1 MVGYNAYTLA
11 TGVSRHQ
18 RHRWENKME
27 KENKAMELFGY
38 GYEDSVIAA
47 RTGLLEEDVK
57 VLRIAWERW
66 E

>member
-1 MVGYNAYTLA
+1 MLFTHTLKK
-11 TGVSRHQ
+11 
-18 RHRWENKME
+18 HRGNIKME

-47 RTGLLEEDVK
+47 RVRLSEQDVRI
-57 VLRIAWERW
+57 LRMAWERW

>member
-1 MVGYNAYTLA
+1 
-11 TGVSRHQ
+11 
-18 RHRWENKME
+18 ME
-27 KENKAMELFGY
+27 KENKAIELFGY

-47 RTGLLEEDVK
+47 RIGLLEEDVK

>member
-1 MVGYNAYTLA
+1 
-11 TGVSRHQ
+11 
-18 RHRWENKME
+18 ME

-47 RTGLLEEDVK
+47 RVRLSEQDVRI
-57 VLRIAWERW
+57 LRMAWERW

>member
-1 MVGYNAYTLA
+1 M
-11 TGVSRHQ
+11 
-18 RHRWENKME
+18 K

-47 RTGLLEEDVK
+47 RVGLSEKDVK
-57 VLRIAWERW
+57 DLRKTWERW